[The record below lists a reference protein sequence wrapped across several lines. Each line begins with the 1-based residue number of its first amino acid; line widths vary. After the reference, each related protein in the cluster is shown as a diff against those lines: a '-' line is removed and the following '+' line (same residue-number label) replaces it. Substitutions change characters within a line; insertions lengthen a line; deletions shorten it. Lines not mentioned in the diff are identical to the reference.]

1 MLIIVSRKSKTFV
14 EKIYNKENK
23 QIYFENSNGYWA
35 KNEYNKKY
43 HATRKRK
50 KYRAE
55 LNAENRKKGTYGK
68 MTAMGKD
75 RSHTKTGKLVLES
88 RSKNRA
94 RNNKGDNARL
104 K

>member
-1 MLIIVSRKSKTFV
+1 MARNGNAGKFTGKSKSSKYFA
-14 EKIYNKENK
+14 ENEE
-23 QIYFENSNGYWA
+23 QRLA
-35 KNEYNKKY
+35 KNAYNKKY
-43 HATRKRK
+43 HATKKRS

>member
-1 MLIIVSRKSKTFV
+1 MARNGNAGKFTGKSKSSKYFA
-14 EKIYNKENK
+14 ENEE
-23 QIYFENSNGYWA
+23 QRLA
-35 KNEYNKKY
+35 KNAYNKKY
-43 HATRKRK
+43 HATKKRR

-55 LNAENRKKGTYGK
+55 LNAENRKRGTYGK

-75 RSHTKTGKLVLES
+75 LSHTKTGKLVLES